1 MCVIIEMARRR
12 MFMRLEEA
20 LLRIEELEHENQE
33 LRAIIKEHELRKY
46 SGRKKHDE
54 KWMRLYNDFVMLY
67 EAEKT
72 IIEIVKSVILVE
84 ELHMI

>member
-1 MCVIIEMARRR
+1 
-12 MFMRLEEA
+12 MRLEEA

-84 ELHMI
+84 EQHIDIKNIIIN

>member
-1 MCVIIEMARRR
+1 
-12 MFMRLEEA
+12 MRLEEA

-84 ELHMI
+84 ELHIDIKNIMIN